1 MEVAKIRS
9 NLEFDEKS
17 VNNIAQKVFNGMKG
31 MRSGPNS
38 DLTQDALRKWTQ
50 AIMAKKHPDVKFS
63 EEAFQQG
70 FRKLDTNKNGRIE
83 IEDIK
88 LIVMKKVKRE
98 NLYVGK

>member
-1 MEVAKIRS
+1 
-9 NLEFDEKS
+9 
-17 VNNIAQKVFNGMKG
+17 
-31 MRSGPNS
+31 
-38 DLTQDALRKWTQ
+38 
-50 AIMAKKHPDVKFS
+50 MAKKHPDVKFS